1 MKIYQSD
8 SGDVVYISS
17 IDGAIKT
24 LYGELV
30 STTHLKPVD
39 EHARAVAT
47 FINDLAT
54 DSVPVKFADVQVA
67 SATVVS
73 NELVMMQFSNG
84 NSTIMRYEHALTGI
98 YK

>member
-1 MKIYQSD
+1 MKIYQSAL
-8 SGDVVYISS
+8 GYIVYISS

-30 STTHLKPVD
+30 ATTHLKPVT
-39 EHARAVAT
+39 EPAQAVAT

-54 DSVPVKFADVQVA
+54 DSVPIKFADVQVA
-67 SATVVS
+67 SAKVVS
-73 NELVMMQFSNG
+73 NELVMLQFSNG

>member
-39 EHARAVAT
+39 EPAQAVAT
-47 FINDLAT
+47 FINDLA
-54 DSVPVKFADVQVA
+54 KG
-67 SATVVS
+67 VS